1 MRIAVQPCGDSDAKE
16 HFVDTIENLVPKE
29 RIYPLLTY
37 DQKILFDTYCGAS
50 VAVWGVTE
58 GKTGQNKTK
67 WQKLKNGDIALL
79 YTNRRIFNKGKIT
92 NIIFF

>member
-37 DQKILFDTYCGAS
+37 EQKILFDTYCGA
-50 VAVWGVTE
+50 
-58 GKTGQNKTK
+58 
-67 WQKLKNGDIALL
+67 
-79 YTNRRIFNKGKIT
+79 
-92 NIIFF
+92 